1 MYTCVYNSLQYL
13 SEVDVTITVIC
24 KFQRSSMRFGNLAM
38 VTMVTQ
44 ESI

>member
-13 SEVDVTITVIC
+13 SEAEVTTTVIC
-24 KFQRSSMRFGNLAM
+24 KFQRNGMRFGNLAM